1 MNGSLISREVNV
13 LIRSKPTKF
22 EETKYLLEHV
32 LGNFD
37 LDWLKKLAAVL
48 ENDPGNQQN
57 REAGR
62 MLMAAIGKT
71 MDPPTTEHC
80 QGTFVWVH
88 CVILLVYFLYS

>member
-1 MNGSLISREVNV
+1 MNRSLISHEVNEY
-13 LIRSKPTKF
+13 IESKPTKS
-22 EETKYLLEHV
+22 EKTKYLLKHV
-32 LGNFD
+32 LNNSD
-37 LDWLKKLAAVL
+37 LDWLKELAAVL

-57 REAGR
+57 CEAGR

-80 QGTFVWVH
+80 QGTLVWVQ